1 MSVSFDAFNG
11 FEVIRTKDVV
21 SPQRNM
27 TGRDAKVPGVVS
39 GRTLDATEQL
49 AGLRPVTFRVFDPT
63 LETRVLRALER
74 LFAIQIGAA
83 EFLRVSKARFVIE
96 FAAGVDRT
104 PFGVVRRRFRIAEKA
119 RMLVRFT
126 GLTHERGGNVDLGNH
141 RLRRRRQRGR
151 RRSGSPIIG
160 IFGRRTIFL
169 LVDRYL
175 LRFGRLFIFD
185 IFRFTF
191 SIHDV
196 DLFDLLIRV
205 AYS

>member
-27 TGRDAKVPGVVS
+27 TGRNAKVPGVVS

-83 EFLRVSKARFVIE
+83 EFLRAS
-96 FAAGVDRT
+96 
-104 PFGVVRRRFRIAEKA
+104 
-119 RMLVRFT
+119 
-126 GLTHERGGNVDLGNH
+126 
-141 RLRRRRQRGR
+141 
-151 RRSGSPIIG
+151 
-160 IFGRRTIFL
+160 
-169 LVDRYL
+169 
-175 LRFGRLFIFD
+175 
-185 IFRFTF
+185 
-191 SIHDV
+191 
-196 DLFDLLIRV
+196 
-205 AYS
+205 